1 MLGQLVYDVGS
12 SKWKCLSGECLG
24 DVGLCAFVFL
34 ALLCHFVCLEGSC
47 KVISYIIQYIIHII
61 HL

>member
-24 DVGLCAFVFL
+24 DVGLCVFVFL
-34 ALLCHFVCLEGSC
+34 ALLCHFVCLEGYVSSFH
-47 KVISYIIQYIIHII
+47 ISFSISFT
-61 HL
+61 